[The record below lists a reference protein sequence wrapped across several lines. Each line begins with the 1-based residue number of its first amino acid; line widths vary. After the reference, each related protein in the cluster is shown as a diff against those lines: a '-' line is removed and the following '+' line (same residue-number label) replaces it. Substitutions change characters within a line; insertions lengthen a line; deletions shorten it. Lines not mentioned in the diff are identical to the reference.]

1 MLTESVEAIV
11 DMVVEQATL
20 ASWAIVHGLAML
32 ALDGRLD
39 EDAESNMSKVLQLF
53 AVSLGQPESS
63 TPHEAHPAQ

>member
-39 EDAESNMSKVLQLF
+39 EVAESKVLQLF